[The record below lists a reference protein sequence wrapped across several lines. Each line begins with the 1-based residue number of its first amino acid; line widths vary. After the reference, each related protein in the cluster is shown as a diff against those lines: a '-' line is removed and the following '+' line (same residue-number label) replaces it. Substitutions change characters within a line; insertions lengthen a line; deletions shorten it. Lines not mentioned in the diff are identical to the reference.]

1 MLDVLD
7 GTGPTWNCLR
17 YGSRGSVLFRK
28 VINVDKGLD
37 SRDMLTSPLIEES
50 ELGGEELAID
60 GT

>member
-1 MLDVLD
+1 
-7 GTGPTWNCLR
+7 
-17 YGSRGSVLFRK
+17 

-37 SRDMLTSPLIEES
+37 SRDMLTFPLIEES